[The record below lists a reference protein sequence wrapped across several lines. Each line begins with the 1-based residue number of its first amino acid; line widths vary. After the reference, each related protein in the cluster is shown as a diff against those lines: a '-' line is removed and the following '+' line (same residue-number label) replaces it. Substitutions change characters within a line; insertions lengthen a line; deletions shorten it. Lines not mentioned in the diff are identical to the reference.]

1 METAGGNRRVKAP
14 KAPMTKTAKGA
25 FRRGTA
31 GLRRFQFIEPIASP
45 KTLLIVVGKVDRDVG
60 EISRTGN
67 AHENNTDSRNGST
80 NAINTNIQT
89 PVTKATT
96 TAHRI
101 CSRAYLSASLKLVVG
116 M

>member
-1 METAGGNRRVKAP
+1 MP
-14 KAPMTKTAKGA
+14 KALDDQNGQGELSEG
-25 FRRGTA
+25 GTA

-45 KTLLIVVGKVDRDVG
+45 KTLVVLVGKVDRDVG
-60 EISRTGN
+60 EISRAGN

-89 PVTKATT
+89 PVTTPTT

-101 CSRAYLSASLKLVVG
+101 CSRMYSSISPKLVAG

>member
-1 METAGGNRRVKAP
+1 MP

-31 GLRRFQFIEPIASP
+31 GLRRFQFIEPNSVAEDSYYCCGKGGSGFRGASRAGIAQ
-45 KTLLIVVGKVDRDVG
+45 
-60 EISRTGN
+60 EN
-67 AHENNTDSRNGST
+67 ATDSKNGST
-80 NAINTNIQT
+80 NASNTNIQT
-89 PVTKATT
+89 PFTTPTT

-101 CSRAYLSASLKLVVG
+101 CSTMYSRISMKLVAG